1 MGVRGVRHT
10 KANPLTELLALLN
23 TADTPWSPSGDNYW
37 RDDALCKGSP
47 TPVWVPNDYDEAW
60 MDQRRRDLF
69 RNYCTRCTVRSDC
82 LTSALG
88 DNPRGADTA
97 GIYAGTTPSERYHY
111 RTELLAVAS
120 IDGVR

>member
-1 MGVRGVRHT
+1 MRGVRYT

-37 RDDALCKGSP
+37 RDNALCKGSP